1 MPNPTPRVSPWPV
14 AARISALLSCSTLL
28 LAAAHA
34 QTAAADLPAGTPLV
48 LRIPDNLPMRAGL
61 PITAELLYPVFCD
74 NKIVLP
80 ENTLLNGT
88 VVELQPDS
96 KRRNRARLSGDFTP
110 FHTPVVRFTALT
122 LPDGVHI
129 PIETATATDGA
140 PIYRAVAPP
149 PRKGG
154 FIRREFENGVTVVR
168 SDIAIFTAPGKA
180 DRATQFVYNRL
191 PYHPERIEKGTSW
204 TTTTSAPIAL
214 PAQPAPPPVIAAALP
229 PKRHFWQEP
238 APTPPP
244 ANTDPNA
251 DSGRWILKAY
261 LDQPLSSEVS
271 TTGQPIQATV
281 AEPVLNPDG
290 TVAVPQGATLVGTVA
305 KSKPARR
312 FGRTGVLSFNFRQLN
327 LPNSAPQNVETTL
340 VGADSTPG
348 LALNSEGEVKSKPR
362 DKLSVPIFL
371 ALLASRP
378 LDHDRGDNDG
388 GAGRN
393 AAGGAAGLGLVGS
406 IIGAAGI
413 SANAAA
419 GIGYYGT
426 ALAIY
431 DRWIA
436 RGKLVTFPKN
446 TRIVVQTVSRRS
458 APMHP
463 DPPTNQRPAAPVHR

>member
-1 MPNPTPRVSPWPV
+1 MPNPTPRVSPWPA

-34 QTAAADLPAGTPLV
+34 QTAAADLPSGTPLV

-61 PITAELLYPVFCD
+61 PIAAQLLYPVYCD
-74 NKIVLP
+74 NKVVLP
-80 ENTLLNGT
+80 ENTELNGT
-88 VVELQPDS
+88 VVELRPDK
-96 KRRNRARLSGDFTP
+96 KRRIRARLSGDFTP
-110 FHTPVVRFTALT
+110 FHTPVVRFTGIT

-129 PIETATATDGA
+129 RIETATATDGA

-149 PRKGG
+149 PVKGG
-154 FIRREFENGVTVVR
+154 FIRREWDSGVSIVR
-168 SDIAIFTAPGKA
+168 SDIAVYTAPGKA
-180 DRATQFVYNRL
+180 DRLTQFVYNRL
-191 PYHPERIEKGTSW
+191 PYHPERIEKGTAW
-204 TTTTSAPIAL
+204 TTSTTARIAL
-214 PAQPAPPPVIAAALP
+214 PAQPAPPVVAITLL
-229 PKRHFWQEP
+229 PKRHFWEEP

-244 ANTDPNA
+244 ANTDP
-251 DSGRWILKAY
+251 DRWILRAY
-261 LDQPLSSEVS
+261 LDQPLSSEIS
-271 TTGQPIQATV
+271 TSGQPIHATV

-290 TVAVPQGATLVGTVA
+290 TVAVPQGAMLVGTVA
-305 KSKPARR
+305 KARPARR

-348 LALNSEGEVKSKPR
+348 LALNAEGEVKSKPQ
-362 DKLSVPIFL
+362 DKLSVPLFL
-371 ALLASRP
+371 AFLASRP
-378 LDHDRGDNDG
+378 LHHDRGDNDG

-419 GIGYYGT
+419 GIGYYGV
-426 ALAIY
+426 ALAVY

-436 RGKLVTFPKN
+436 RGKVVSFPN
-446 TRIVVQTVSRRS
+446 DTRIVVQTVARRS
-458 APMHP
+458 APMHADAP
-463 DPPTNQRPAAPVHR
+463 RIDRPAAPARR